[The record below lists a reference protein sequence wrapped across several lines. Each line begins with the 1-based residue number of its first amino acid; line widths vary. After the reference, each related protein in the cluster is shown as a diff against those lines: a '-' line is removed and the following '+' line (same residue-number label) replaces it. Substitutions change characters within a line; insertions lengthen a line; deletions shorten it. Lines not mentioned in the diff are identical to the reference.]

1 MGKNNLAKKAM
12 LWLTEREAIN
22 YEVNV
27 TWNNDS
33 ASEDEAAHLV
43 E

>member
-1 MGKNNLAKKAM
+1 MTKS
-12 LWLTEREAIN
+12 EAIN
-22 YEVNV
+22 DEVNV

-33 ASEDEAAHLV
+33 ASKDEATYLV